1 MIRVNIFREVA
12 LMPKIYL
19 SPSTQQ
25 GNQYVTGGSEEYY
38 MNLVAD
44 ALEPYLTANAIS
56 FTRNRPDMKVTEI
69 QRESNA
75 GDYALH
81 LALHSNASPEGRYG
95 TLRGV
100 DIYYFGGSPA
110 GKRAADITADNFK
123 VIYPDP
129 NLVTTRT
136 TTSLGEVDRVKAPSL
151 FIEIAY
157 HDNVDDANWIT
168 NNIDRIARTIALSL
182 AEYFGQPLFEPMQPQ
197 KAVVSTSGSNLNLRS
212 RPNEMSAV
220 IGRIPNGAQVTVN
233 GVIPEWASVEYNG
246 RLGFVSRRYL
256 NMR

>member
-1 MIRVNIFREVA
+1 
-12 LMPKIYL
+12 MPKIYL
-19 SPSTQQ
+19 SPSTQE

-38 MNLVAD
+38 MNLIAD
-44 ALEPYLTANAIS
+44 ALEPYLTANAIG
-56 FTRNRPDMKVTEI
+56 FTRNRPDMRVTEI

-95 TLRGV
+95 TLQGV

-110 GKRAADITADNFK
+110 GERAAMITADNFK
-123 VIYPDP
+123 AIYPDP
-129 NLVTTRT
+129 NLVNIRT

-157 HDNVDDANWIT
+157 HDNIDDANWII
-168 NNIDRIARTIALSL
+168 NNIQTIAKTIALSL

-197 KAVVSTSGSNLNLRS
+197 KATVVTSGSNLNLRS
-212 RPNEMSAV
+212 RPNIMSAV

-233 GVIPEWASVEYNG
+233 GLIPDWASVEYNG
-246 RLGFVSRRYL
+246 KLGFVNRQYL
-256 NMR
+256 NIR

>member
-1 MIRVNIFREVA
+1 
-12 LMPKIYL
+12 MPKIYL
-19 SPSTQQ
+19 SPSTQE

-44 ALEPYLTANAIS
+44 ALEPYLVANAIQ
-56 FTRNRPDMKVTEI
+56 FTRNRPDMRVTQI

-75 GDYALH
+75 GNYALH

-95 TLRGV
+95 TLQGV

-110 GKRAADITADNFK
+110 GKRAAEITADNFK
-123 VIYPDP
+123 AIYPDP
-129 NLVTTRT
+129 NKVNIRT

-157 HDNVDDANWIT
+157 HDNIDDANWIV
-168 NNIDRIARTIALSL
+168 NNISLIARTIALSL

-197 KAVVSTSGSNLNLRS
+197 RAAVRTTSGNLNLRA
-212 RPNEMSAV
+212 RPNTSAQV
-220 IGRIPNGAQVTVN
+220 IGSIPNGAQVTVN
-233 GVIPEWASVEYNG
+233 GLIPDWASVAYG
-246 RLGFVSRRYL
+246 GKVGFVSRRYL
-256 NMR
+256 NGV